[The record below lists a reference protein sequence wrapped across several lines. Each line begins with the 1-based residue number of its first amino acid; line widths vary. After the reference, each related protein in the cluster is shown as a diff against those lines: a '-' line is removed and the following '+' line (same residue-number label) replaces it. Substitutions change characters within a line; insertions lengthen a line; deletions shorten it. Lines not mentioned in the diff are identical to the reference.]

1 MTVITMIEMITQTC
15 LTQDAIALIE
25 QQLQMCL
32 M

>member
-1 MTVITMIEMITQTC
+1 MSTITMIEIMTQMC
-15 LTQDAIALIE
+15 LSPEAIMQLE

>member
-1 MTVITMIEMITQTC
+1 MTVITMIELITQTC
-15 LTQDAIALIE
+15 LTPDAIALIE

>member
-1 MTVITMIEMITQTC
+1 MTVIQIYELITQTC
-15 LTQDAIALIE
+15 LTPDAIMVIE